1 MIHLRSIAL
10 ASVLFV
16 TSQLAAVET
25 SGRTIP
31 DSATIGSTDVP
42 LRGADLL
49 KYKWVISLYV
59 AGLYLPKATEATPA
73 AAVAATP
80 KRLLMHYARDIPR
93 EKMVEATD
101 ETIGNGLTPEQVT
114 AVAANLK
121 TWNALYPAPREND
134 VLTFDHLPGGTL
146 IMTLNGK
153 ELGRLTDDVFAQA
166 LFAIWIGKQP
176 VKESLRDT
184 LIGKN

>member
-1 MIHLRSIAL
+1 MKTPLSM
-10 ASVLFV
+10 VLSLIILL
-16 TSQLAAVET
+16 TSQVAAVET

-31 DSATIGSTDVP
+31 DAATIDKTDVP

-59 AGLYLPKATEATPA
+59 AGLYLPKVTEATPA

-114 AVAANLK
+114 AIAASQK

-153 ELGRLTDDVFAQA
+153 ELGRLTDDAFAQA
-166 LFAIWIGKQP
+166 LFAIWIGKKP

-184 LIGKN
+184 LIGKD